1 MRLAIAFA
9 VLLTSEPVGAV
20 SGAAQVP
27 DQYIGQ
33 WAGRPESCGS
43 DADDLTLR
51 ISKERIAYWESEGPI
66 LASVS
71 RGARD
76 LALIIELSGEGE
88 TWLATAKFELSA
100 DGQQLVDSTTIPG
113 ESIVRH
119 RCPAVAAARPNSS
132 FKPTSLRDAA

>member
-1 MRLAIAFA
+1 MRLATAFA
-9 VLLTSEPVGAV
+9 ALLTLTSVGA
-20 SGAAQVP
+20 SSDAPRVP

-43 DADDLTLR
+43 DADLLTLR
-51 ISKERIAYWESEGPI
+51 LSKDRIAYWESEGPI

-88 TWLATAKFELSA
+88 TWLATAKFELSS

-119 RCPAVAAARPNSS
+119 RCPTVAAARPN
-132 FKPTSLRDAA
+132 